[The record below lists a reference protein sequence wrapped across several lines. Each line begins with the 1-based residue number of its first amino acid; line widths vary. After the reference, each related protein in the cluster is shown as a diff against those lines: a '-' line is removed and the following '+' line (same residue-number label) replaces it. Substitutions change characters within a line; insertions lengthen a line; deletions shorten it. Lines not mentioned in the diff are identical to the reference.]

1 MGSTRCMLS
10 VIKRKGGRM
19 RTLYQCGK
27 ARVYGKWVYCASG
40 RYLSS
45 TSGGISI
52 NRLKAGEPLELVAC
66 QKCPDYDR
74 LGGPVK
80 KEDRGWI

>member
-1 MGSTRCMLS
+1 
-10 VIKRKGGRM
+10 M
-19 RTLYQCGK
+19 RTLYQCGN
-27 ARVYGKWVYCASG
+27 ARVYGERVYCTALFD
-40 RYLSS
+40 LSS

-52 NRLKAGEPLELVAC
+52 SRLKAGEPLELVAC